1 MSEPAP
7 APVNSPGTAD
17 IAMYPDQT
25 FRAAQ
30 QIYQAGASFGQT
42 WPGRRTAIQGDEQ
55 AVNVGFDEVSREF
68 RGAYNKYAEAVLP
81 WAEQVM
87 PGLQDAGNAGN
98 ESVARYL
105 ELSNQQQPAYMRT
118 LL

>member
-7 APVNSPGTAD
+7 VNAPGTAE
-17 IAMYPDQT
+17 IAMYPDRT
-25 FRAAQ
+25 FRAAR
-30 QIYQAGASFGQT
+30 QIYQAGTSFGQT
-42 WPGRRTAIQGDEQ
+42 WPGRRGAILGDEQ
-55 AVNVGFDEVSREF
+55 VVNVGFDEVSRQF
-68 RGAYNKYAEAVLP
+68 QAAYNKYSEAVLP
-81 WAEQVM
+81 WADQVM
-87 PGLQDAGNAGN
+87 PGLQRAGNAGN